1 MHTGTISSGGGN
13 SLVLREEMRLDGRR
27 MKAQF
32 WGSRGPKKAVYT
44 YIYKER
50 STIIL
55 NTTAFYIYF
64 TQSWLLYVLNYVFY

>member
-32 WGSRGPKKAVYT
+32 WGSRGPKKAVYI

-50 STIIL
+50 NTIISIL
-55 NTTAFYIYF
+55 QHITSILHSHGSCMY
-64 TQSWLLYVLNYVFY
+64 